1 VIPQGPYPLADGSVL
16 TLSQPESFQLAV
28 KLINSSP
35 LQLTV
40 SSGSKSYIIPPLVQ
54 DVIDIPST
62 VQSIVVIA
70 SSLTGIIPAGSN
82 SDLTVV
88 WYDANDDVTSLK
100 HNHPITLTANSVSS
114 GSTVTGSVEIT
125 SPLNADGQVE
135 VSVSSPVNSA
145 GYLEIAPTGALA
157 PTGTADIVALSGST
171 SYQLLG
177 EPTNALSLI
186 FSNSSN
192 ETVFIAYGG
201 AAALDNFTFSLAP
214 GDNFVQSPAFNGY
227 IYAIWGTAPTS
238 GVLTM
243 TELS

>member
-1 VIPQGPYPLADGSVL
+1 VIPEGPYPLADGSVL

-35 LQLTV
+35 FQLTV

-54 DVIDIPST
+54 DLIDIPST
-62 VQSIVVIA
+62 VQTIVVIA
-70 SSLTGIIPAGSN
+70 TSLTGVIPAGSN

-100 HNHPITLTANSVSS
+100 HSHPITLTANSVSS

-125 SPLNADGQVE
+125 YPLNADNQVE
-135 VSVSSPVNSA
+135 VAV
-145 GYLEIAPTGALA
+145 GALA
-157 PTGTADIVALSGST
+157 PTGTAAIVPLSGST
-171 SYQLLG
+171 SSQLLAT
-177 EPTNALSLI
+177 PTDALSLI

-192 ETVFIAYGG
+192 ETVFVAYGS
-201 AAALDNFTFSLAP
+201 AAALDNFTFALAS
-214 GDNFVQSPAFNGY
+214 GDNFVQSPAFSGS
-227 IYAIWGTAPTS
+227 IYAIWETAPTS
-238 GVLTM
+238 GLLTM

>member
-1 VIPQGPYPLADGSVL
+1 VIPQGPYSLADGSVL

-35 LQLTV
+35 FQLTV

-54 DVIDIPST
+54 DLIDIPST

-70 SSLTGIIPAGSN
+70 SSLTGTIPAGSN

-100 HNHPITLTANSVSS
+100 NSHPITLTANSVSS
-114 GSTVTGSVEIT
+114 GSTVTGNVDIT
-125 SPLNADGQVE
+125 SPL
-135 VSVSSPVNSA
+135 NSA
-145 GYLEIAPTGALA
+145 GYLEVAPTGALA
-157 PTGTADIVALSGST
+157 PTGTATIVALSGST
-171 SYQLLG
+171 SSQLLAT
-177 EPTNALSLI
+177 PTDALSLI

-192 ETVFIAYGG
+192 ETVFIAYGS
-201 AAALDNFTFSLAP
+201 AAALDSFTFELVS
-214 GDNFVQSPAFNGY
+214 GDNFVQSPAFNGS

>member
-35 LQLTV
+35 FQLTV

-54 DVIDIPST
+54 DLIDIPST

-70 SSLTGIIPAGSN
+70 SSLTGTIPAGSN

-88 WYDANDDVTSLK
+88 WYDVNDDVTSLK

-114 GSTVTGSVEIT
+114 GSTVTGNVDIT
-125 SPLNADGQVE
+125 SPL
-135 VSVSSPVNSA
+135 NSA
-145 GYLEIAPTGALA
+145 GYLEVAPTGALA
-157 PTGTADIVALSGST
+157 PTGTAAIVALSGST
-171 SYQLLG
+171 SSQLLAT
-177 EPTNALSLI
+177 PTDALSLI

-192 ETVFIAYGG
+192 ETVFVAYGSD
-201 AAALDNFTFSLAP
+201 AALDSFTFELVS
-214 GDNFVQSPAFNGY
+214 GDNFVQSPAFNGS

>member
-1 VIPQGPYPLADGSVL
+1 VIPQGPYSLADGSVL

-35 LQLTV
+35 FQLTV

-54 DVIDIPST
+54 DLIDIPST

-70 SSLTGIIPAGSN
+70 SSLTGTIPAGSN

-100 HNHPITLTANSVSS
+100 NSHPITLTANSVSS
-114 GSTVTGSVEIT
+114 GSTVTGNVDIT
-125 SPLNADGQVE
+125 SPL
-135 VSVSSPVNSA
+135 NSA
-145 GYLEIAPTGALA
+145 GYLEVAPTGALA
-157 PTGTADIVALSGST
+157 PTGTATIVALSGST
-171 SYQLLG
+171 SSQLLAT
-177 EPTNALSLI
+177 PTDALSLI

-192 ETVFIAYGG
+192 ETVFIAYGS
-201 AAALDNFTFSLAP
+201 AAALDSFTFALVS
-214 GDNFVQSPAFNGY
+214 GDNFVQSPAFNGS

>member
-35 LQLTV
+35 FQLTV

-54 DVIDIPST
+54 DLIDIPST

-70 SSLTGIIPAGSN
+70 SSLTGTIPAGSN

-100 HNHPITLTANSVSS
+100 NSHPITLTANSVSS
-114 GSTVTGSVEIT
+114 GSTVTGNVDIT
-125 SPLNADGQVE
+125 SPLNSE
-135 VSVSSPVNSA
+135 
-145 GYLEIAPTGALA
+145 GYLEVAPTGALA
-157 PTGTADIVALSGST
+157 PTGTATIVALSGST
-171 SYQLLG
+171 SSQLLAT
-177 EPTNALSLI
+177 PTDALSLI

-192 ETVFIAYGG
+192 ETVFVAYGG
-201 AAALDNFTFSLAP
+201 AAALDSFTFELVS
-214 GDNFVQSPAFNGY
+214 GDNFVQSPAFNGS

>member
-1 VIPQGPYPLADGSVL
+1 VIPQGPYALADGSVL

-35 LQLTV
+35 FQLTV

-54 DVIDIPST
+54 DLIDIPST

-70 SSLTGIIPAGSN
+70 SSLTGTIPAGSN
-82 SDLTVV
+82 SDLTAV

-114 GSTVTGSVEIT
+114 GSTVTGNVDIT
-125 SPLNADGQVE
+125 SPL
-135 VSVSSPVNSA
+135 NSA
-145 GYLEIAPTGALA
+145 GYLEVAPTGSLA

-171 SYQLLG
+171 SSQLLAT
-177 EPTNALSLI
+177 PTDALSLI

-192 ETVFIAYGG
+192 ETVFVAYGSD
-201 AAALDNFTFSLAP
+201 ATLDSFTFELVS
-214 GDNFVQSPAFNGY
+214 GDNFVQSPAFNGS

>member
-35 LQLTV
+35 FQLTV

-54 DVIDIPST
+54 DLIDIPST

-70 SSLTGIIPAGSN
+70 TSLTGTIPSGSN
-82 SDLTVV
+82 SDLTAV

-114 GSTVTGSVEIT
+114 GSTVTGNVEIT
-125 SPLNADGQVE
+125 SPLNSE
-135 VSVSSPVNSA
+135 
-145 GYLEIAPTGALA
+145 GYLEVAPTGALA
-157 PTGTADIVALSGST
+157 PTGTANIVALSGST
-171 SYQLLG
+171 SSQLLAT
-177 EPTNALSLI
+177 PTDALSLI

-192 ETVFIAYGG
+192 ETVFIAYGS
-201 AAALDNFTFSLAP
+201 AAALDNFTFVLASD
-214 GDNFVQSPAFNGY
+214 DNFVQSPAFNGS
-227 IYAIWGTAPTS
+227 IYAVWGTAPTS
-238 GVLTM
+238 GILTM
-243 TELS
+243 TALL

>member
-35 LQLTV
+35 FQLTV
-40 SSGSKSYIIPPLVQ
+40 SSGSKSYVIPPLVQ
-54 DVIDIPST
+54 DLIDIPST

-70 SSLTGIIPAGSN
+70 SSLTGTIPAGSN

-114 GSTVTGSVEIT
+114 GSTVTGNVDIT

-135 VSVSSPVNSA
+135 VAV
-145 GYLEIAPTGALA
+145 TGALA
-157 PTGTADIVALSGST
+157 PTGTAAIVALSGST
-171 SYQLLG
+171 SSQLLAT
-177 EPTNALSLI
+177 PTDALSLI

-192 ETVFIAYGG
+192 ETVFVAYGG
-201 AAALDNFTFSLAP
+201 AAALDSFTFALVA
-214 GDNFVQSPAFNGY
+214 GDNFVQSPAFNGS

>member
-1 VIPQGPYPLADGSVL
+1 VIPQGPYSLADGSVL

-35 LQLTV
+35 FQLTV

-54 DVIDIPST
+54 DLIDIPST

-70 SSLTGIIPAGSN
+70 SSLTGTIPAGSN

-88 WYDANDDVTSLK
+88 WYDVNDDVTSLK
-100 HNHPITLTANSVSS
+100 NSHPITLTANSVSS
-114 GSTVTGSVEIT
+114 GSTVTGNVDIT
-125 SPLNADGQVE
+125 SPL
-135 VSVSSPVNSA
+135 NSA
-145 GYLEIAPTGALA
+145 GYLEVAPTGALA
-157 PTGTADIVALSGST
+157 PTGTATIVTLSGST
-171 SYQLLG
+171 SSQLLAT
-177 EPTNALSLI
+177 PTDALSLI

-192 ETVFIAYGG
+192 ETVFIAYGS
-201 AAALDNFTFSLAP
+201 AAALDSFTFELVS
-214 GDNFVQSPAFNGY
+214 GDNFVQSPAFNGS

>member
-16 TLSQPESFQLAV
+16 TLTQPESFQLAV

-35 LQLTV
+35 FQLTV

-54 DVIDIPST
+54 DLIDIPST

-70 SSLTGIIPAGSN
+70 SSLTGTIPSGSN

-114 GSTVTGSVEIT
+114 GSTVTGNVDIT

-135 VSVSSPVNSA
+135 VA
-145 GYLEIAPTGALA
+145 ATGALA
-157 PTGTADIVALSGST
+157 PTGTATIVALSGST
-171 SYQLLG
+171 SSQLLAT
-177 EPTNALSLI
+177 PTDALSLI

-192 ETVFIAYGG
+192 ETVFVAYGSD
-201 AAALDNFTFSLAP
+201 AALDSFTFELVS
-214 GDNFVQSPAFNGY
+214 GDNFVQSPAFNGS